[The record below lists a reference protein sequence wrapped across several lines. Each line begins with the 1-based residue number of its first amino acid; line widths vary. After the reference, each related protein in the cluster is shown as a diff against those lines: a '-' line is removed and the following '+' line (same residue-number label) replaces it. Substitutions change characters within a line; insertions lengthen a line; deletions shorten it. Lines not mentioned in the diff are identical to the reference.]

1 MGDQQLSL
9 LEVRNRMRNQVDDAL
24 RRLTKARMVIV
35 KIVDVRLLLNV

>member
-24 RRLTKARMVIV
+24 RMVFV